1 MAFNDPISEML
12 TKVRNAKDAQ
22 HRYVDLRSSKMIL
35 QILEIM
41 KRYGFV
47 ENYLVNDELKK
58 IRVFLRYNKNRK
70 SVINGLRRESKPGL
84 RKYIGYQEIP
94 NIMNG
99 MGLAVLTSSK
109 GVLDGETARNL
120 KVGGEILCTIW

>member
-22 HRYVDLRSSKMIL
+22 HRYVDLYSSKMIL

-47 ENYLVNDELKK
+47 ENYLVNDELRK
-58 IRVFLRYNKNRK
+58 IRVFLRYNKSRK
-70 SVINGLRRESKPGL
+70 SVIHGLKRESKPGL
-84 RKYIGYQEIP
+84 RKYIGYEEIP

-99 MGLAVLTSSK
+99 MGLAILTSSK

>member
-12 TKVRNAKDAQ
+12 TKLRNAKDAQ

-41 KRYGFV
+41 KRHGFV
-47 ENYLVNDELKK
+47 ENFLVNGELKK
-58 IRVFLRYNKNRK
+58 IRVFLRYTKNRK
-70 SVINGLRRESKPGL
+70 SVIHGLRRVSSPGL
-84 RKYIGYQEIP
+84 RQYIGYQEIP

-120 KVGGEILCTIW
+120 KVGGELLCTIW